1 MKNWNETFRS
11 LNVGLPDDVE
21 RLKAAGYYQE
31 AIERIDA
38 YLAEDWT
45 VTQNS
50 PRSQG
55 AEPVGEELPQNPTPH
70 GVEALRDAML
80 AQREMMRRIPAEYCY
95 TEDEAVARM
104 QGMVRDFTREEFRL
118 LVKEGRVDWRFV
130 EGEKHYLDRFAE
142 TLLATHAMRAGGSVQ
157 SSSSI
162 SLWERQAA
170 GMGSQART
178 CTLFRPSA
186 FASASAAA
194 KASSDMPTLVFR
206 VMRALAWPSRSICS
220 CWRL

>member
-50 PRSQG
+50 LRSQG

-95 TEDEAVARM
+95 TENEAVARM
-104 QGMVRDFTREEFRL
+104 QGLVRDFTREECRL

-142 TLLATHAMRAGGSVQ
+142 TLIATHADLAARQLDPPALCRRSGQGKGRGPGERARPRLAAHPGGMPGP
-157 SSSSI
+157 
-162 SLWERQAA
+162 ERDRAAELYRAA
-170 GMGSQART
+170 GPHRR
-178 CTLFRPSA
+178 CKRPPA
-186 FASASAAA
+186 HG
-194 KASSDMPTLVFR
+194 L
-206 VMRALAWPSRSICS
+206 LGG
-220 CWRL
+220 

>member
-50 PRSQG
+50 LRSQG

-95 TEDEAVARM
+95 TENEAVARM
-104 QGMVRDFTREEFRL
+104 QGLVRDFTREEFRL

-142 TLLATHAMRAGGSVQ
+142 TLPTSPPARSTRLPPAPRRGSSATASMSRWSGTA
-157 SSSSI
+157 
-162 SLWERQAA
+162 RQA
-170 GMGSQART
+170 
-178 CTLFRPSA
+178 P
-186 FASASAAA
+186 AS
-194 KASSDMPTLVFR
+194 P
-206 VMRALAWPSRSICS
+206 
-220 CWRL
+220 

>member
-1 MKNWNETFRS
+1 M
-11 LNVGLPDDVE
+11 
-21 RLKAAGYYQE
+21 
-31 AIERIDA
+31 
-38 YLAEDWT
+38 
-45 VTQNS
+45 TQNS

-130 EGEKHYLDRFAE
+130 EGRSTTSTALPKRC
-142 TLLATHAMRAGGSVQ
+142 
-157 SSSSI
+157 
-162 SLWERQAA
+162 W
-170 GMGSQART
+170 
-178 CTLFRPSA
+178 RP
-186 FASASAAA
+186 
-194 KASSDMPTLVFR
+194 MPTLPPAR
-206 VMRALAWPSRSICS
+206 STRLPPAPRRGSSATASMSRWSGTARQAPAS
-220 CWRL
+220 P

>member
-1 MKNWNETFRS
+1 MKNWNETFRG

-55 AEPVGEELPQNPTPH
+55 AEPVEEELPQNPTPH

-104 QGMVRDFTREEFRL
+104 QGLVRDFTREEFRL

-130 EGEKHYLDRFAE
+130 EGEKHYLDWRPMLTSPPARS
-142 TLLATHAMRAGGSVQ
+142 THLPPALRRGSSATASMSRWRGTA
-157 SSSSI
+157 
-162 SLWERQAA
+162 RQA
-170 GMGSQART
+170 
-178 CTLFRPSA
+178 P
-186 FASASAAA
+186 AS
-194 KASSDMPTLVFR
+194 P
-206 VMRALAWPSRSICS
+206 
-220 CWRL
+220 

>member
-80 AQREMMRRIPAEYCY
+80 AQREIMRRIPAEYCY

-104 QGMVRDFTREEFRL
+104 QGLVRDFTREEFRL

-130 EGEKHYLDRFAE
+130 EG
-142 TLLATHAMRAGGSVQ
+142 
-157 SSSSI
+157 
-162 SLWERQAA
+162 
-170 GMGSQART
+170 
-178 CTLFRPSA
+178 
-186 FASASAAA
+186 ASASITPRNRPTALP
-194 KASSDMPTLVFR
+194 KRCWRPMPTSPPARSTRLPQAPR
-206 VMRALAWPSRSICS
+206 RGSSATASMSRWSGTARQAPAS
-220 CWRL
+220 P